1 METKVTSAIVHP
13 FKENLGYVKATA
25 EIIINDCFV
34 VRGLRVMEGENGLF
48 VGYPNDPFYKGE
60 EFRTLFNPITRKLRE
75 DIDKA
80 VLDRY
85 NAMI

>member
-1 METKVTSAIVHP
+1 METKVTSAIVYP
-13 FKENLGYVKATA
+13 FKENLGHIKATA
-25 EIIINDCFV
+25 TIIINDCFV

-48 VGYPNDPFYKGE
+48 VGYPIDPFYKSE
-60 EFRTLFNPITRKLRE
+60 DVRTLCHPITRKLRE
-75 DIDKA
+75 EIDKA